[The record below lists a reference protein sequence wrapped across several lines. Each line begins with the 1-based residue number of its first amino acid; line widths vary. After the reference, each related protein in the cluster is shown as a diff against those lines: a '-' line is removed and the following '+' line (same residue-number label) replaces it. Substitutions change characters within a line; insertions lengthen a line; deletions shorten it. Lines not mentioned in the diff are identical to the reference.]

1 MAQHISAMLLS
12 PMEKATE
19 KVEPLLDAPTVVDAP
34 ALPNPRER
42 PSSRAPTGT
51 PLGSTSP
58 PAFTKEPSRE
68 GTGSGSTRGTSVVTP
83 RETLHLQEI
92 TRTRAFVRLA
102 FALAVLTAL
111 SMLVLGGDPT
121 AKAVYLAG
129 ALAVMASCAWLGWT
143 IREDVGYTIGRAL
156 VCGFACIFAAFAG
169 IYFFGVF
176 SPAPM
181 IIPFGLCVFGTSLS
195 DRGTMAVY
203 LTCAISEAALTLA
216 VMANVLPDHG
226 LVRGDV
232 LSFVQRLTILGIIE
246 GIFFATFYI
255 SRASRNATLYAI
267 EQHDLVLRGMAQR
280 EALLKEARQDLAQ
293 AIGAGGRGRY
303 TDQVIDCFRL
313 GAIIGR
319 GAMGEVYEATHV
331 DNGEPAAVKL
341 LLEHVMAQPEH
352 VQRFYRE
359 AKIVS
364 SLNVANVVRVLAVAD
379 RTAPIPYIAMERLVG
394 QDLSDYL
401 REHKRLSTSGVLN
414 LVRQVGVGLEAARA
428 QGIVHRDL
436 KPRNIYLARYPMS
449 SGARA
454 ETRKELW
461 KILDFGVCKLTSEDA
476 TLTRSRMVGTPSYM
490 APEQIAGGP
499 ITHRTD
505 LFALGA
511 ITYRALTGRPAFAGD
526 VEAEILHKVLHVM
539 PPAPS
544 TLVPTLCAEV
554 DLVMA
559 IALAKDSEARF
570 DSPVE
575 LATALD
581 AAIKGHLDP
590 SVVTRGA
597 HLLSRHPWGNG

>member
-1 MAQHISAMLLS
+1 
-12 PMEKATE
+12 MEKA
-19 KVEPLLDAPTVVDAP
+19 EPPQDAPTVVDAP
-34 ALPNPRER
+34 ALPKSRER
-42 PSSRAPTGT
+42 PSSRGPV
-51 PLGSTSP
+51 GSTSP
-58 PAFTKEPSRE
+58 PAFTREHSRE
-68 GTGSGSTRGTSVVTP
+68 GTGAGSTRGTSVVTP

-102 FALAVLTAL
+102 FALALLVSASMFVLD
-111 SMLVLGGDPT
+111 GDPT
-121 AKAVYLAG
+121 AKRLFLGGAVL
-129 ALAVMASCAWLGWT
+129 VMATTVWLGWT

-156 VCGFACIFAAFAG
+156 VCGFSCILAAFAG
-169 IYFFGVF
+169 IHFFGVF

-203 LTCAISEAALTLA
+203 LTCALVEAGLTLA
-216 VMANVLPDHG
+216 VIAHLIPDRG
-226 LVRGDV
+226 LVRGDALDLV
-232 LSFVQRLTILGIIE
+232 EKLTILTIVE
-246 GIFFATFYI
+246 GVFFATFYI

-267 EQHDLVLRGMAQR
+267 EQHDQVLRGMAQR
-280 EALLKEARQDLAQ
+280 EALLKEARHDLAQ

-303 TDQVIDCFRL
+303 SDQVIDSFRL
-313 GAIIGR
+313 GTIIGR
-319 GAMGEVYEATHV
+319 GAMGEVYEAMHI

-379 RTAPIPYIAMERLVG
+379 RGAPVPYIAMERLVG

-401 REHKRLSTSGVLN
+401 REHKRLSTSAVLN

-428 QGIVHRDL
+428 SGIVHRDL
-436 KPRNIYLARYPMS
+436 KPRNIYLARYE
-449 SGARA
+449 R
-454 ETRKELW
+454 RELW

-490 APEQIAGGP
+490 APEQISGGE

-505 LFALGA
+505 LFALGV

-526 VEAEILHKVLHVM
+526 VESEILHKVLNVM

-544 TLVPTLCAEV
+544 SIVATLTPEV

-559 IALAKDSEARF
+559 IALAKEPAARF

-581 AAIKGHLDP
+581 AAIKGHIEP
-590 SVVTRGA
+590 SLVTRAG
-597 HLLSRHPWGNG
+597 HLLSRNPWGVG